1 MKTAQLER
9 QSRAGMPMSREAKLR
24 LLNGYSARAGHLM
37 LNNGQ
42 ELASLFGEAAKPENY
57 DAAQA
62 AHREILERLLSDD
75 RAVRSE
81 AQAEYQEMVI
91 FTVENF
97 LYPSSN
103 WVRFFETGVLG
114 ENDQPWFENVEHFE
128 VDINVV
134 GQDGGAPRWQ
144 AQNAH
149 SKQMIP
155 PYRLS
160 SDELEYPIFDDLTGK
175 IADRS
180 KMNIDIA
187 GDMGWKLDTQLFG
200 NLQDLIGPFTLTGDK
215 LSRVYVPHSRIIAAN
230 LPTTN
235 LLVPAGNTSTTL
247 FDKRCLDAIIA
258 YCRAWGDNLFGDGP
272 LIPVSVSV
280 PSAHITGFLS
290 DVLITDPDNVM
301 NRQVFDF
308 GIIMQYGGYKW
319 MFIADNTLDP
329 AEGLAYVQFNKP
341 VGKHWT
347 KPAGDRLIIDDSKAM
362 QKENR
367 ESMLMNKLFFTA
379 IPSNRRMNIA
389 AVQYRT

>member
-9 QSRAGMPMSREAKLR
+9 QSRASMPMSREAKLR
-24 LLNGYSARAGHLM
+24 LLQGYSARAGHLM

-42 ELASLFGEAAKPENY
+42 ELAALFSEAAKPEAY
-57 DAAQA
+57 DGGQA
-62 AHREILERLLSDD
+62 LHREILERLLSEDK
-75 RAVRSE
+75 AVRGE
-81 AQAEYQEMVI
+81 AQAEWQEMVI

-103 WVRFFETGVLG
+103 YVRFFETAVLG
-114 ENDQPWFENVEHFE
+114 EADQPWFENVEHFE

-144 AQNAH
+144 AQTAH
-149 SKQMIP
+149 SKFMIP

-160 SDELEYPIFDDLTGK
+160 SDELEYPLFDDLTGK

-187 GDMGWKLDTQLFG
+187 GDLGWKLDARLFG

-215 LSRVYVPHSRIIAAN
+215 LSRVYLPHSRINTAN

-235 LLVPAGNTSTTL
+235 LLVPADNTPTSI
-247 FDKRCLDAIIA
+247 FRKSCLDAIIA

-280 PSAHITGFLS
+280 PSAHITGFLA
-290 DVLITDPDNVM
+290 DCLIHDPDNQL

-308 GIIMQYGGYKW
+308 GVIMQYGGYKW
-319 MFIADNTLDP
+319 MFIADNTLSPTD
-329 AEGLAYVQFNKP
+329 GLAYVQFNKP
-341 VGKHWT
+341 VGKHWS
-347 KPAGDRLIIDDSKAM
+347 KPAGDRLIIDDSKAL

-389 AVQYRT
+389 AVHYRS